1 MRYSFFSWKIIFQE
15 IRGFPWCHGAM
26 VPIHWGSPFTGATMG
41 SPTLGFVFPKPI
53 FSPKIFM
60 TMVAM
65 VSSFSVTELSPV
77 CSRNAEEPEK
87 LSAGDGKRL
96 EGRRHGEFATSD
108 VC

>member
-1 MRYSFFSWKIIFQE
+1 MGFSFFFWKIIFQE
-15 IRGFPWCHGAM
+15 IRGFPRCHGAM

-96 EGRRHGEFATSD
+96 EGRRN
-108 VC
+108 